1 MSKDAKDQASP
12 TKIEDKKAE
21 QPWSDKERSIIV
33 NHVLTHVLTTLGYGS
48 AFSELPEILAKEGC
62 PARPSRAYQ
71 DQWRRKI
78 CKNLLSIYG
87 GKSPATP
94 ASPSKAAGP
103 SKTAGSP
110 PKRKRTL
117 E

>member
-62 PARPSRAYQ
+62 PARPSRAVS
-71 DQWRRKI
+71 RILRHSAEETI
-78 CKNLLSIYG
+78 
-87 GKSPATP
+87 
-94 ASPSKAAGP
+94 AGIDY
-103 SKTAGSP
+103 
-110 PKRKRTL
+110 
-117 E
+117 